1 METLHNVSLSVDNL
15 SDWTPSPIVLTEG
28 ILLYVV
34 SGEAKLEV
42 NFESWR
48 LCRDGV
54 IVLFPG
60 DVVQAEP
67 AEGFAARLLCYDTAL
82 LREASLQME
91 LTVYSLLRADRCRGD
106 RPVVS
111 AIVSHMMDLLQVFFE
126 QPDCRCLDQLVL
138 LQLKAFF
145 LGFSDFLRRNPRRR
159 PHEAGSDR
167 VNGLFSDFMHLVADT
182 YMSQRKVA
190 YYASELS
197 VSSKYLGQI
206 VVQKTGLTPK
216 TIIDHYVVLQLE
228 FLLRTSS
235 MTVKE
240 IAWNYHFADV
250 SFFCRYFKS
259 HTGLTP
265 QDYRRKVLAG
275 EVSRRGNGQTEKIEK
290 NTTLLLLS

>member
-1 METLHNVSLSVDNL
+1 M
-15 SDWTPSPIVLTEG
+15 
-28 ILLYVV
+28 
-34 SGEAKLEV
+34 
-42 NFESWR
+42 
-48 LCRDGV
+48 
-54 IVLFPG
+54 
-60 DVVQAEP
+60 
-67 AEGFAARLLCYDTAL
+67 
-82 LREASLQME
+82 
-91 LTVYSLLRADRCRGD
+91 
-106 RPVVS
+106 
-111 AIVSHMMDLLQVFFE
+111 
-126 QPDCRCLDQLVL
+126 
-138 LQLKAFF
+138 
-145 LGFSDFLRRNPRRR
+145 GFSDFLRRNPRRR

-167 VNGLFSDFMHLVADT
+167 ANGLFSDFMHLVADT

-197 VSSKYLGQI
+197 ISSKYLGQI

-240 IAWNYHFADV
+240 IAWNYHFADA

-275 EVSRRGNGQTEKIEK
+275 EVSRRGNGQTEKD
-290 NTTLLLLS
+290 

>member
-1 METLHNVSLSVDNL
+1 
-15 SDWTPSPIVLTEG
+15 
-28 ILLYVV
+28 
-34 SGEAKLEV
+34 
-42 NFESWR
+42 
-48 LCRDGV
+48 
-54 IVLFPG
+54 
-60 DVVQAEP
+60 
-67 AEGFAARLLCYDTAL
+67 
-82 LREASLQME
+82 
-91 LTVYSLLRADRCRGD
+91 
-106 RPVVS
+106 
-111 AIVSHMMDLLQVFFE
+111 MMDLLQVFFE

-167 VNGLFSDFMHLVADT
+167 ANGLFSDFMHLVADT

-190 YYASELS
+190 YYASKLS

-206 VVQKTGLTPK
+206 VVQKTGLMPK

-240 IAWNYHFADV
+240 IAWNYHFADA

-265 QDYRRKVLAG
+265 HDYRRKVLAG
-275 EVSRRGNGQTEKIEK
+275 EVSRRGNGQTEKD
-290 NTTLLLLS
+290 